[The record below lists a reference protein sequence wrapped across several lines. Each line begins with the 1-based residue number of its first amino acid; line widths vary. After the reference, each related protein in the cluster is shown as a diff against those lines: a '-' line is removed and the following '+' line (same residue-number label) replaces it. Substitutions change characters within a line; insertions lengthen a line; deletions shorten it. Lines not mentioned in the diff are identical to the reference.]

1 MNTTPRPR
9 FGELLVQHELI
20 SAEDLDKILVKQ
32 KSEGGKLSHLLVA
45 SGYVDE
51 TTLVNFLA
59 NQLGIPFVDLKN
71 YALNPSV
78 CRELSE
84 SHARRFQAI
93 LLEENS
99 EGYLV
104 GMVDP
109 QDIIAVDELTHRLG
123 RPIKLAIVGEKDFT
137 FALNSI
143 YPHGEEIS
151 TYAKALSQEVASPKA
166 QADAADGASLQDA
179 YDAPV
184 TKLLQSLFHDAVQMR
199 ASDIHI
205 EPDEGLL
212 RIRQRIDG
220 VLHENIIK
228 ETGIAQALAL
238 RLKLMAGL
246 KIAEK
251 RLPQDGRFSIKIYN
265 RSIDVRLSSMP
276 VQHGESIVMRLL
288 DQTSLN
294 LKIDQLGIPEEVLA
308 TLKRLIQ
315 LPNGMVLVTGPT
327 GSGKTST
334 LYSLLNELNKP
345 ENKIITVEDPVEYRL
360 PRINQVQV
368 HAQIGLT
375 FASVLRSALRQDPD
389 ILMVGEIRD
398 KETATIALNAAMT
411 GHFVLATMHTND
423 AISSA
428 MRLMEM
434 ENDGYVVAAGL
445 SAVIAQ
451 RLLRKICETCAE
463 PYEPTPREQAWLQR
477 YLGEKMSSATFKKGK
492 GCVQC
497 FHTGYKGRIPT
508 FEIFEINNIV
518 AEALIKSDL
527 VNFSETVKKEGFVSL
542 AENAIGLASKGITTI
557 EEVVRVSF
565 SAEDLKGIQSH
576 ANV

>member
-1 MNTTPRPR
+1 MIGTPRPR
-9 FGELLVQHELI
+9 FGELLVQHRLI
-20 SAEDLDKILVKQ
+20 NAEDLDKILLKQ

-45 SGYVDE
+45 SGYVE
-51 TTLVNFLA
+51 EATLVNFLA
-59 NQLGIPFVDLKN
+59 NQLGIPVIDLKN
-71 YALNPSV
+71 YSMNPSV

-84 SHARRFQAI
+84 SNARRFQAI

-109 QDIIAVDELTHRLG
+109 QDIIAVDELTHHLG
-123 RPIKLAIVGEKDFT
+123 RPVRLAIVSEKDWT

-151 TYAKALSQEVASPKA
+151 TYAKALSQEVAAPKT
-166 QADAADGASLQDA
+166 QVDADGASLQDA

-220 VLHENIIK
+220 VLHENIIR

-375 FASVLRSALRQDPD
+375 FASVLRAALRQDPD

-423 AISSA
+423 AISSV

-451 RLLRKICETCAE
+451 RLLRKICETCVE
-463 PYEPTPREQAWLQR
+463 EYDPSVKEKSWLQR
-477 YLGEKMSSATFKKGK
+477 YLGKKMSAATFKKGK

-497 FHTGYKGRIPT
+497 YHTGYKGRIPT
-508 FEIFEINNIV
+508 FEIFEVNNVV
-518 AEALIKSDL
+518 AESLIKCDL
-527 VNFSETVKKEGFVSL
+527 VDFNETVKKEGFVSL
-542 AENAIGLASKGITTI
+542 AENAIGLASKGVTTI

-565 SAEDLKGIQSH
+565 SAEDLKGIQSN
-576 ANV
+576 ANL